1 MLLIFMCIISSDE
14 LFFLKIYYKQY
25 LKKKQQ
31 LNVELGIAHIY

>member
-1 MLLIFMCIISSDE
+1 MS
-14 LFFLKIYYKQY
+14 FLKKLYYKQY